1 MHLIF
6 SLGAIILL
14 LHKIFGRGHILS
26 SSSKNFSLPAVNG
39 YYNERYCNLTNFLNL
54 HPLSSH
60 CRILNRLLALSPSM
74 PLKTWVI
81 IFFMNQPRSAGELM
95 MLFPVW
101 VQWQKKA
108 TVPSGMNSFQFFKWA
123 AANMLSFM
131 KKKRWLKGKNQE
143 PRR

>member
-14 LHKIFGRGHILS
+14 LHKIFGRGDILS
-26 SSSKNFSLPAVNG
+26 SSSKISLCLQLMVITMKDIATWLIV
-39 YYNERYCNLTNFLNL
+39 LNL
-54 HPLSSH
+54 HPLSLH
-60 CRILNRLLALSPSM
+60 CRILSRLLMLSPSM

-108 TVPSGMNSFQFFKWA
+108 TIPSGMNSFEFFKWA
-123 AANMLSFM
+123 AANVLSFM
-131 KKKRWLKGKNQE
+131 KKKRWLEGKNQE